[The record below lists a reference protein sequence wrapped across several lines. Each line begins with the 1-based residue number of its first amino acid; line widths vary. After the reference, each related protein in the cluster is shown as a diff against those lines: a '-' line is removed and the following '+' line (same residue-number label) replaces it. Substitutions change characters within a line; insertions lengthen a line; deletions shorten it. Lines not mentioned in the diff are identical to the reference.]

1 METLIINSN
10 SKKDIQIIKEI
21 ALKFG
26 MQIEQTHTSKLS
38 KNVPNETTL
47 EAMQEAKSGTKLLS
61 VKNKSDFYK
70 KMRS

>member
-10 SKKDIQIIKEI
+10 SKKDIQLIKEI

-26 MQIEQTHTSKLS
+26 MQIEDKLSSKTSK
-38 KNVPNETTL
+38 NIPNETTL
-47 EAMQEAKSGTKLLS
+47 EAMNEAKKGTNLIS
-61 VKNKSDFYK
+61 VKNRSDFYE